1 MQTAGVFKSID
12 GGNHWSPVNS
22 GLTNL
27 AIQALTVDPLNPATV
42 YAGTGAGVFKS
53 EDAGVTWSAINSG
66 LTNTA
71 IRALTVDPAAPT
83 TVYAATFGGGVF
95 VLRQ

>member
-1 MQTAGVFKSID
+1 MFKSTD

-27 AIQALTVDPLNPATV
+27 AIQALTVDPLNSATV
-42 YAGTGAGVFKS
+42 YAGTGTGVFMS
-53 EDAGVTWSAINSG
+53 ENAGDTWGPINSG

-71 IRALTVDPAAPT
+71 IRALSVAPTAPT